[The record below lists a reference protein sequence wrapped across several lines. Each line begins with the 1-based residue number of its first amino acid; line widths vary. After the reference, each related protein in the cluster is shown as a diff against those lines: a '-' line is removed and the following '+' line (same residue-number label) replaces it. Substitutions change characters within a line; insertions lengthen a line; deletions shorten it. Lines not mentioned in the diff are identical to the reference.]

1 MRNGGSPRRTPHHK
15 DDPFPHSSFSHRS
28 SSLSVSDLRSRS
40 PTKTFRS
47 PPSSTSGLRSP
58 PHPYHHYNRSDS
70 SSRCS
75 DPDRTLVDQTMRPNR
90 SSTDHNR
97 KQTLSS
103 RFSGRSQDD
112 LSGRTSGR
120 SHEELR
126 KQNSFDTRKTRHRL
140 ASDPDYIKEVKSRSY
155 DNLFFSPASST
166 TSSSSRKCL
175 TPRTDHVT
183 RKSDHVTRTTTT
195 STRRESSPPRRPGS
209 DGSDVFETSSTRHES
224 ISTRHDSAAARYDSS
239 DARSSSARYDSSD
252 ARSSSARYDSD
263 NRSVA
268 SERQTGAVM
277 KPHMSPL
284 LHRSSPRPTRT
295 SPGLGNRRV
304 SPKIGN
310 REPSSLSSFV

>member
-47 PPSSTSGLRSP
+47 PPSSTSGVRSP
-58 PHPYHHYNRSDS
+58 PHPYHHDNRSDS

-75 DPDRTLVDQTMRPNR
+75 DPDRTLVEQTMRPNR
-90 SSTDHNR
+90 STVDHNR

-112 LSGRTSGR
+112 LSGR
-120 SHEELR
+120 SHVELR

-239 DARSSSARYDSSD
+239 DT
-252 ARSSSARYDSD
+252 RSSSARYDSD
-263 NRSVA
+263 SRSVA

-310 REPSSLSSFV
+310 RDPSSLSSFV